1 MLEVTCAVDGLSF
14 TMSTKSVAVQPFF
27 DTVHWNVLRPSWSKL
42 TALLG

>member
-27 DTVHWNVLRPSWSKL
+27 DTVHWKVLRPSCSKL